1 MPITDVDKNKKEFV
15 KGVSCHF
22 CWGKHSTEQ
31 IDRFSER
38 EKQMRLAS
46 KRGEPH
52 IGQPM
57 QATIKRRKLEKLSSK
72 DLQRSA
78 NIGKSQQ

>member
-1 MPITDVDKNKKEFV
+1 MPITEGDKKKKEYV

-22 CWGKHSTEQ
+22 CWGKHSKEQ

-38 EKQMRLAS
+38 EKQMRLAG
-46 KRGEPH
+46 KRGEPL

-57 QATIKRRKLEKLSSK
+57 QATIKRRKLEKVSSK
-72 DLQRSA
+72 EMQRSA
-78 NIGKSQQ
+78 NKRKSQQ